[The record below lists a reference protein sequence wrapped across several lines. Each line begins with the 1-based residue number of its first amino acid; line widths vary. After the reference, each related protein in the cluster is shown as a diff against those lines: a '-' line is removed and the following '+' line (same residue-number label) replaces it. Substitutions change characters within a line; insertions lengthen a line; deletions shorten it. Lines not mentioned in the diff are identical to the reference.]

1 MKLLTKLSGTITF
14 KDKQKMRLLLIIFF
28 LEIVLFFILGQLY
41 CEARKKMFSERVES
55 VFKAVFLQLLM
66 VIFTLVGGNSDW
78 RSILIRFI

>member
-14 KDKQKMRLLLIIFF
+14 KDKQKMRLLLIIFI

-55 VFKAVFLQLLM
+55 VF
-66 VIFTLVGGNSDW
+66 
-78 RSILIRFI
+78 

>member
-41 CEARKKMFSERVES
+41 CEASKKKCS
-55 VFKAVFLQLLM
+55 VKEWKVFLKQLFFAT
-66 VIFTLVGGNSDW
+66 FT
-78 RSILIRFI
+78 RRCF